1 MKLGTHSL
9 LWGGGT
15 DLVKYTFYK
24 QINASIILKEN
35 FKSLFLCTRCHEIL
49 SFLPKKRIFQEGNHA
64 SRWFITSRIALAFL

>member
-1 MKLGTHSL
+1 MKLGTDSQ

-35 FKSLFLCTRCHEIL
+35 FKSLFLCTRCHQIL
-49 SFLPKKRIFQEGNHA
+49 SFLPQETYISGG
-64 SRWFITSRIALAFL
+64 